1 MVSMLKS
8 EAKNL
13 LPVGV
18 VVQADGDLP
27 FALVVFQPA
36 PIIRRHLKLDAI
48 VAN

>member
-27 FALVVFQPA
+27 FALVFQPA